1 MRFLHIDPRRHTI
14 EEMELKLEA
23 NTFYTYFGSI
33 LIDELPTLGGHTIY
47 TDGNALSE
55 GKPAYFIGE
64 QIVLGD
70 ALILGRNGFE
80 EIDASLSPE
89 ELSKMVCYDVPQFY
103 TDALALLGK
112 TDANLYR
119 AFYVEHNGENMELNI
134 SWVLYFF
141 NIADERTKEYFLT
154 HLAETIEKE
163 EDLTAFM
170 QKMAKAAL
178 NAAG

>member
-1 MRFLHIDPRRHTI
+1 MRFLHIDPRKHTV
-14 EEMELKLEA
+14 EEIDLKLEA

-55 GKPAYFIGE
+55 AKPAYFIGE

-70 ALILGRNGFE
+70 ALVLGRNGFE
-80 EIDASLSPE
+80 EIDATLSPDD
-89 ELSKMVCYDVPQFY
+89 LAKMIRYDVPQFY
-103 TDALALLGK
+103 KDVLALLSK
-112 TDANLYR
+112 TDLNLYR
-119 AFYVEHNGENMELNI
+119 AFYVEHDGENMELNI

-154 HLAETIEKE
+154 HLFETIEKG
-163 EDLTAFM
+163 EDVAAFI

-178 NAAG
+178 RAAG

>member
-1 MRFLHIDPRRHTI
+1 MRFLHIDPHKHAI
-14 EEMELKLEA
+14 EEIELKLEA

-47 TDGNALSE
+47 TDANALSE

-64 QIVLGD
+64 QIVVGD
-70 ALILGRNGFE
+70 ALVLGRNGFE
-80 EIDASLSPE
+80 EIDATLSPA
-89 ELSKMVCYDVPQFY
+89 ELAKMVRYDVPEFY
-103 TDALALLGK
+103 QDALTFLGK

-119 AFYVEHNGENMELNI
+119 AFYVEHNGEKMELNI

-154 HLAETIEKE
+154 HLSETIEKG
-163 EDLTAFM
+163 EDVTAFM

>member
-1 MRFLHIDPRRHTI
+1 MRFLHIDPLKHSI
-14 EEMELKLEA
+14 EEIELKVEA

-64 QIVLGD
+64 QIVFGD

-80 EIDASLSPE
+80 EIDATIAPDDLA
-89 ELSKMVCYDVPQFY
+89 KMVRYDVPKFY
-103 TDALALLGK
+103 QDALDILGK

-141 NIADERTKEYFLT
+141 NIADDRTKEYFLT

-163 EDLTAFM
+163 EDVTAFM

-178 NAAG
+178 RAAS